1 MNSMSDL
8 LQRFPIQKHKRLTYE
23 MILCV
28 TKLSF
33 YFTKRKHEPYQIGSK
48 MPCHIETSQFMSNQC
63 RKSIGWFLVNT
74 SFYWKM
80 FWKDDNDSLYQI
92 ESKFIPLSPPPQISW
107 KKSQKVG
114 TRGRLSFNNS
124 FVPFVF
130 NIFCDRFSS
139 SMQYFLNLFW
149 IRL

>member
-1 MNSMSDL
+1 MNHL
-8 LQRFPIQKHKRLTYE
+8 LQRFPVQKHQTSKYE

-33 YFTKRKHEPYQIGSK
+33 YFTKRQYMPYQICSK
-48 MPCHIETSQFMSNQC
+48 IPCHIETSQLMSNQC

-130 NIFCDRFSS
+130 NILCDRFSS
-139 SMQYFLNLFW
+139 SIQYFLNLFW